1 MNFPSELKYTKDH
14 EWIRVEGDTAFVGI
28 TDYAQQELGEIVF
41 VDIATEGETLA
52 KDEAFGSVEA
62 VKTVSDLPV
71 MNKAAQFLDEMEI
84 PFEMNAL
91 SAHRT
96 PEEVERFARGAEG
109 RGIRVIIAAAGMAA
123 HLCGVIA
130 SMTTLPVVGV
140 PIAASLDGI
149 DALLAIVQ
157 MPPGIPVATVG
168 INGAQNAAILAAQML
183 ALSDPALA
191 RRMADYKEG
200 LKKKIVKANEELASV
215 QFKFKT
221 N

>member
-1 MNFPSELKYTKDH
+1 MTPVVS
-14 EWIRVEGDTAFVGI
+14 II
-28 TDYAQQELGEIVF
+28 M
-41 VDIATEGETLA
+41 
-52 KDEAFGSVEA
+52 GS
-62 VKTVSDLPV
+62 VSDLPV

-96 PEEVERFARGAEG
+96 PEEVERFAKGAEG

-183 ALSDPALA
+183 ALSDATLA
-191 RRMADYKEG
+191 RRMANYKEG
-200 LKKKIVKANEELASV
+200 LKKKIVKANEELATV
-215 QFKFKT
+215 QFKYKT